1 MGFAGGAGYAI
12 AWTEGIP
19 TNTNLTSVTLQHV
32 EIWREQIWTGKKAGT
47 NKLGKQGQTN
57 LDREKRHSGHTGAS
71 RWRGTPRR
79 LEKSVPTY
87 GKQKHYI
94 PTSGT
99 YIPTNGIT
107 FRQTG
112 LHSDKREL
120 HSDIQ
125 ELYSHVQELNDND
138 DTANQ
143 TNRDMRQSQTWGLK
157 ENDT

>member
-12 AWTEGIP
+12 AWTESIP

-47 NKLGKQGQTN
+47 NKLGKQEQTN

-94 PTSGT
+94 PT
-99 YIPTNGIT
+99 NGIT

-125 ELYSHVQELNDND
+125 ELYSNVQELNDND